1 MAEASHGLIEAVVLL
16 ALASAGLAMT
26 ERLRLPSVVGFL
38 VVGAIAGPGML
49 GLIGEPDRVRDLAE
63 IGVLFLL
70 FEIGLE
76 LPLER
81 VRTLWRPALIGGGFQ
96 VLVTLAA
103 VAGGAHAFGLAWP
116 AALVVGA
123 GVSMSSTAIV
133 LRLLADEGQIDAPGG
148 QLAVAVLLMQD
159 LMIVPFL
166 LFIPLLAGDATNMSD
181 VGLVFGRMAVALAFV
196 GFTVWFLV
204 PRILDRVAQTRSG
217 ELFSLLALLI
227 VLGSALTAETLGLT
241 LAVGA
246 FLAGVAASGSPYAH
260 QLFSEV
266 VPLRGVL
273 LGIFFTAVGM
283 FFDPSG
289 VIAAPGTFLLDVFTI
304 TLGKILI
311 VLVAGMI
318 LLRRSLRVSLEA
330 GLSLCQMGE
339 FSFVLLGV
347 AGQAGLIEP
356 VLQQRVVAASI
367 ATLLISP
374 FLIRYAPAIAG
385 AIAERLRHPGVA
397 MPRHLGRDEPEQNP
411 RVVVI
416 GYGPAG
422 QTLIRL
428 LRSLDVPYI
437 AVDTNPNAALTASQT
452 GAPVIYGDATRP
464 QVLEYLRV
472 REARLVAVAISDPLA
487 TRRIVS
493 RIRAMAPRTPILART
508 RYVREVD
515 HLSYAGA
522 TTVVA
527 EEFEGSI
534 ELVARALE
542 SFDIPNGAIAR
553 FTEALREEGYDAIRA
568 PAALPIDP
576 WLIELLDHTDTEWV
590 EVPMALSGEP
600 TLGELDIRAQTGGNV
615 LVIERG
621 ANSHPNPPPDFA
633 LKGGDRLLVLGG
645 AENLLRVRQLLRIPL
660 ND

>member
-1 MAEASHGLIEAVVLL
+1 LEASHGLIEAVVLL

-49 GLIGEPDRVRDLAE
+49 GLVSEPDRVRDLAE
-63 IGVLFLL
+63 IGVVFLL

-76 LPLER
+76 LPIER
-81 VRTLWRPALIGGGFQ
+81 FRTLWKAALVAGGFQ
-96 VLVTLAA
+96 VGLTLAA
-103 VAGGAHAFGLAWP
+103 VAGVTHAFGLSWP

-133 LRLLADEGQIDAPGG
+133 LRLLTDEGQIDAPGG
-148 QLAVAVLLMQD
+148 QLTVSILLMQD
-159 LMIVPFL
+159 LAIVPFL
-166 LFIPLLAGDATNMSD
+166 LFIPLLAGESMA
-181 VGLVFGRMAVALAFV
+181 VGTAASAIGRMIGALVLV
-196 GFTVWFLV
+196 GFGVWFLV

-283 FFDPSG
+283 FFEPSE
-289 VIAAPGTFLLDVFTI
+289 VIDAPGTFLLDVFAI
-304 TLGKILI
+304 TLGKLLI
-311 VLVAGMI
+311 ILVAGML

-339 FSFVLLGV
+339 FSVVLLGV

-356 VLQQRVVAASI
+356 VLQQRVIGASI

-374 FLIRYAPAIAG
+374 FLIRYAPTIAET
-385 AIAERLRHPGVA
+385 IAERLRHPGAA
-397 MPRHLGRDEPEQNP
+397 MPHAAEGNETEQNS

-437 AVDTNPNAALTASQT
+437 AVDTNPNAALSAADS
-452 GAPVIYGDATRP
+452 GEPVIYGDATRP
-464 QVLEYLRV
+464 QVLSHLRV

-487 TRRIVS
+487 TRRVVS
-493 RIRAMAPRTPILART
+493 RIHAMAPHTPILART

-515 HLSYAGA
+515 RLSSAGA

-542 SFDIPNGAIAR
+542 SFEFPMGAIAR
-553 FTEALREEGYDAIRA
+553 FTEALREEGYGAIRA

-576 WLIELLDHTDTEWV
+576 WLIELLDQTDTEWV
-590 EVPMALSGEP
+590 EVPMTLSGEP
-600 TLGELDIRAQTGGNV
+600 TMGELDIRARTGGNV

-621 ANSHPNPPPDFA
+621 ATSHPNPPPDFA
-633 LKGGDRLLVLGG
+633 LRGGDRLLVLGG
-645 AENLLRVRQLLRIPL
+645 AENLLRVRQLLRVSP
-660 ND
+660 NG

>member
-1 MAEASHGLIEAVVLL
+1 MEASHGLIEAVVLL
-16 ALASAGLAMT
+16 ALASAGLAIT

-38 VVGAIAGPGML
+38 VVGAIAGPEML
-49 GLIGEPDRVRDLAE
+49 GLVSEPDRVRDLAE
-63 IGVLFLL
+63 IGVIFLL

-81 VRTLWRPALIGGGFQ
+81 VRSLWRTALVGGGFQ
-96 VLVTLAA
+96 VVVTLCAVAA
-103 VAGGAHAFGLAWP
+103 VGHAFGLAWS

-148 QLAVAVLLMQD
+148 QFAVAVLLMQD
-159 LMIVPFL
+159 LAIVPFL
-166 LFIPLLAGDATNMSD
+166 LFIPLLAGDTTNLGD
-181 VGLVFGRMAVALAFV
+181 VAVVIGRMGIALAFV
-196 GFTVWFLV
+196 GFSVWFLV
-204 PRILDRVAQTRSG
+204 PRVLDRVAQTRSG

-227 VLGSALTAETLGLT
+227 VLGSALTAQTLGLT
-241 LAVGA
+241 LAIGA

-266 VPLRGVL
+266 VPLRGIL

-289 VIAAPGTFLLDVFTI
+289 VLEAPATFLLDVFTI

-311 VLVAGMI
+311 VLIAGML

-347 AGQAGLIEP
+347 AGQAELIEP

-374 FLIRYAPAIAG
+374 FLIRYAPTIAG
-385 AIAERLRHPGVA
+385 AIADRLNHPGAA
-397 MPRHLGRDEPEQNP
+397 MPDEFEDDGPEQNA

-428 LRSLDVPYI
+428 FRSLDVPYI
-437 AVDTNPNAALTASQT
+437 AVDTNPSAALAAART
-452 GAPVIYGDATRP
+452 GEPVIYGDATRP
-464 QVLEYLRV
+464 QVLSHLRV
-472 REARLVAVAISDPLA
+472 WDARLVAIAISDPLA
-487 TRRIVS
+487 TRRVVS
-493 RIRAMAPRTPILART
+493 RVRSLAPETPILART

-515 HLSYAGA
+515 RLSSAGA

-542 SFDIPNGAIAR
+542 SFDVPTGAIAR
-553 FTEALREEGYDAIRA
+553 FTEALREEGYGAIRA

-576 WLIELLDHTDTEWV
+576 WLIELLDHTETEWV

-645 AENLLRVRQLLRIPL
+645 AENLLRVRQLLQIPL
-660 ND
+660 DD